1 MKARLVLAA
10 VLSALAGAALAQAP
24 GASSPSAPAPA
35 ASAPAA
41 SPGAT
46 VSGVTVKP
54 LPHKACAPKDKE
66 CIAIVVAEV
75 KELYPEQ
82 LKMFC
87 HQQKMDVM
95 QRDMQANMAGWCD
108 NQMGGA
114 AAICNHYLPPVV
126 KQVCASDPPTAK
138 K

>member
-1 MKARLVLAA
+1 MKPAAA
-10 VLSALAGAALAQAP
+10 VVAALWIAAGSALAQE
-24 GASSPSAPAPA
+24 PAPA
-35 ASAPAA
+35 QPTPATPAPAGP
-41 SPGAT
+41 S
-46 VSGVTVKP
+46 VSGVTVSPLSRKP
-54 LPHKACAPKDKE
+54 CAPKDKD
-66 CIAIVVAEV
+66 CIAIVMAEV
-75 KELYPEQ
+75 KALYPEQ

-108 NQMGGA
+108 NPTQGA
-114 AAICNHYLPPVV
+114 SSICNHYVPPIV